1 MDIRRSRAGRR
12 ATADRLGSVAAAACL
27 ASGLG
32 SVPVSTWGQTPG
44 PVMLSAGVTQG
55 ALVMRLDR
63 EVAREEGRLAV
74 WVDRHDVS
82 ALLQRT
88 GAGEWILPPSAF
100 ALLPSAARVDLFL
113 VTHDDWRA
121 LASQALS
128 APAPTEPAPGMT
140 GAAGAATATVPAWK
154 PRIDL
159 ALKAQL
165 RAHASGSEPLPARPT
180 YRDATLRAAL
190 EVDQPLGAATLRGS
204 AQVAGSSYRAE
215 ALRYTQRRTEAPKVD
230 LAEYRFELAGN
241 PLSLTAGHQGI
252 GNHPLLLDRFASRGI
267 SAGARGAAGWDLSL
281 AAVNGSAIAGY
292 DNPLGL
298 AEPDHQVH
306 LLVAGQ
312 ELDPARPGWLRA
324 EVSLMDASI
333 QALGNFNRGEVPDA
347 EKIRGL
353 GLRLLGKLLDG
364 RARVD
369 LSAGR
374 ARHRAAEDPQLASAS
389 AGPLVPLASST
400 RSAWSA
406 EVGFDLVQ
414 GWTGLAQRL
423 PVTLTLQLR
432 HALVEPLYKT
442 VGAFLG
448 ADQKL
453 NRIALQASAGGAQ
466 VQVFADRKDDNVERI
481 ASLLTTRTGNRGLTL
496 SLPAA
501 TWSADPAAA
510 WVPGLTLQVLDNSQ
524 RALDAPDFAVSG
536 LAATHRP
543 DQVNRSAQMGLN
555 WAVDRITFGL
565 NGLRSRQDNRQ
576 PGREKADFEIDGLAG
591 QLGLPLGDQVNLA
604 LGAGRQRNLSLERQL
619 TEVADN
625 ATLALDWRADERWA
639 LALALSAQRGRDSVG
654 NATSRALGVQTQ
666 LTRRFSLAAPGAAGM
681 ALPGQWFLRHG
692 WASSRRTDK
701 VFGFAADGR
710 QWSLQAGIGLSFAAP

>member
-1 MDIRRSRAGRR
+1 MDIRRSRAGKR
-12 ATADRLGSVAAAACL
+12 ATGDKLGSLAAAVCL
-27 ASGLG
+27 ALG
-32 SVPVSTWGQTPG
+32 IGSAPGSAWGQAPG
-44 PVMLSAGVTQG
+44 PVVLSAEVAQG

-63 EVAREEGRLAV
+63 DVAREEGRLAV

-82 ALLQRT
+82 ALLQRAGT
-88 GAGEWILPPSAF
+88 GEWVLPPAAF
-100 ALLPSAARVDLFL
+100 ALLPSASRVDLFL
-113 VTHDDWRA
+113 VTADGWRA
-121 LASQALS
+121 LASQALLAA
-128 APAPTEPAPGMT
+128 APAGMALDTAGPAPASG
-140 GAAGAATATVPAWK
+140 PAWK
-154 PRIDL
+154 PRVDL

-165 RAHASGSEPLPARPT
+165 RAHASGSEPVPKRPT
-180 YRDATLRAAL
+180 YHDATLRAAL
-190 EVDQPLGAATLRGS
+190 DVDQPLGAYTLRGS
-204 AQVAGSSYRAE
+204 AQMAGSSYRAE
-215 ALRYTQRRTEAPKVD
+215 ALRYAQRPSNAPKVD

-241 PLSLTAGHQGI
+241 NLTLAAGHQGI
-252 GNHPLLLDRFASRGI
+252 GNHPWLLDRFASRGI

-281 AAVNGSAIAGY
+281 AAANGSAIAGY

-298 AEPDHQVH
+298 AETDHQVH
-306 LLVAGQ
+306 WLVAGQ

-353 GLRLLGKLLDG
+353 GLRLLGKLFDG

-389 AGPLVPLASST
+389 AAPLTALASST

-406 EVGFDLVQ
+406 ELGFDLVQ

-423 PVTLTLQLR
+423 PVTLTVQLR
-432 HALVEPLYKT
+432 HALVEPLYKA

-453 NRIALQASAGGAQ
+453 DRIALLASAGGAQ
-466 VQVFADRKDDNVERI
+466 LQLFADRKDDNVDRI
-481 ASLLTTRTGNRGLTL
+481 ATLLTTRTGNRGLSL

-501 TWSADPAAA
+501 TWSADPPAA
-510 WVPGLTLQVLDNSQ
+510 WIPGLTLQVLGNTQ
-524 RALDAPDFAVSG
+524 RALDAPDFAASG

-543 DQVNRSAQMGLN
+543 DQVNRSAQMALS
-555 WAVDRITFGL
+555 WTVDRIVFGL
-565 NGLRSRQDNRQ
+565 NGQRSRQDNRQ

-591 QLGLPLGDQVNLA
+591 QLGLPLGEQVNLA
-604 LGAGRQRNLSLERQL
+604 LGLGRQRNHSLERELIEQ
-619 TEVADN
+619 TDN

-639 LALALSAQRGRDSVG
+639 LAVALSAQRGQDSVG
-654 NATSRALGVQTQ
+654 NAASRALGVQTQ
-666 LTRRFSLAAPGAAGM
+666 LTRRFSLAAPGATAA

-701 VFGFAADGR
+701 VFGVAADGR
-710 QWSLQAGIGLSFAAP
+710 QWSLQAGIGLSFAGP

>member
-12 ATADRLGSVAAAACL
+12 ATGGRLGSLAAAVCL

-32 SVPVSTWGQTPG
+32 SVPACAWGQTPG
-44 PVMLSAGVTQG
+44 PVMLSAEVAQG

-82 ALLQRT
+82 ALLQR
-88 GAGEWILPPSAF
+88 AGNAAWVLPPSAF
-100 ALLPSAARVDLFL
+100 ALLPSASRVDLFL
-113 VTHDDWRA
+113 VTTDGWRA
-121 LASQALS
+121 LASHPLAAT
-128 APAPTEPAPGMT
+128 APAEPAPGT
-140 GAAGAATATVPAWK
+140 AGMAPANVPAWR
-154 PRIDL
+154 PRLDL

-165 RAHASGSEPLPARPT
+165 RAHASGSEPLPPRPA
-180 YRDATLRAAL
+180 YRDVTLRAAL
-190 EVDQPLGAATLRGS
+190 EVDQPLGAYTLRGS
-204 AQVAGSSYRAE
+204 AQMAGSSYRAE
-215 ALRYTQRRTEAPKVD
+215 ALRYAQRRTEAPKVD

-241 PLSLTAGHQGI
+241 PLSLAAGHQGI
-252 GNHPLLLDRFASRGI
+252 GNHPLLLERFASRGL

-281 AAVNGSAIAGY
+281 AAVNGSAITGY
-292 DNPLGL
+292 DNPLGV

-312 ELDPARPGWLRA
+312 ELDPGRPGWLRA

-353 GLRLLGKLLDG
+353 GLRLLGKLFDG

-374 ARHRAAEDPQLASAS
+374 ARHRAAEDPQLAFAGAAS
-389 AGPLVPLASST
+389 LTPLASST

-406 EVGFDLVQ
+406 ELGFDLVQ

-423 PVTLTLQLR
+423 PVTLTVQLR
-432 HALVEPLYKT
+432 HALVEPLYKA

-448 ADQKL
+448 ADQRL
-453 NRIALQASAGGAQ
+453 DRIALQASAGGAQ
-466 VQVFADRKDDNVERI
+466 VQVFADRKNDNVDRI
-481 ASLLTTRTGNRGLTL
+481 ATLLTTRTGNQGLSL

-501 TWSADPAAA
+501 IWSEDPPAA

-543 DQVNRSAQMGLN
+543 DQVNRSAQMALS
-555 WAVDRITFGL
+555 WAVDRIVFGL

-591 QLGLPLGDQVNLA
+591 QLGLPLGEQLSLA
-604 LGAGRQRNLSLERQL
+604 LGGGRQRNHSLEREL
-619 TEVADN
+619 TEQTHN

-654 NATSRALGVQTQ
+654 NATSRMLGVQTQ
-666 LTRRFSLAAPGAAGM
+666 LTRRFSLAAPGATGM

-701 VFGFAADGR
+701 VFGVAADGR
-710 QWSLQAGIGLSFAAP
+710 QWSLQAGINLSFVAP